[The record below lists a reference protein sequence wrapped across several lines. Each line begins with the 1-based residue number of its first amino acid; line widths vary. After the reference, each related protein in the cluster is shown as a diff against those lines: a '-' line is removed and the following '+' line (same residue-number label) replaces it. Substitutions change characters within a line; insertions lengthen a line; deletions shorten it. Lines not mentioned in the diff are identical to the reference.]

1 MNVNLQGL
9 QMCRILKSAGHKVI
23 LADLHKFR
31 FSAARFSNSVDKW
44 VTLPNLDSGL
54 ESEEN
59 YKVTG
64 WSESGIKREYLKV
77 TNWPQMG
84 QSTILKCC
92 MAANVS
98 PPAVQLYWPG
108 ASVCFESRCP
118 CVIKTMLS
126 GIRTEKMCLG

>member
-1 MNVNLQGL
+1 MIPLKYGYTTSIAFYKLWIFNKIKEWNTVIIMSVNLQGL
-9 QMCRILKSAGHKVI
+9 QMCRILKSAGHRVI

-44 VTLPNLDSGL
+44 VTLSDLDGGL

-64 WSESGIKREYLKV
+64 WSESGIKRLYLKV

-84 QSTILKCC
+84 QSTAKYE
-92 MAANVS
+92 V
-98 PPAVQLYWPG
+98 
-108 ASVCFESRCP
+108 
-118 CVIKTMLS
+118 
-126 GIRTEKMCLG
+126 